1 MTQMGHSLVGLSFG
15 ILALK
20 KLPLNAKRIFIP
32 SILILFVI
40 LANLPDLPVPGWGHD
55 RYEVSHSLWITMI
68 VALGISCAYLLLCKY
83 IFKTKPQG
91 LFLLLMN
98 LALFSHLL
106 LDSFYN
112 HGYGVAIFWPFSSA
126 SLVLPIPWLSVQKD
140 LPPPITQEMI
150 KIWLL
155 EFLTFGPL
163 LLVAL
168 IKPFRKVGFRFLSR
182 AQRE

>member
-20 KLPLNAKRIFIP
+20 KHPLPSNRTSIP
-32 SILILFVI
+32 GILFLFVI

-55 RYEVSHSLWITMI
+55 RYEVSHSLWVTMI
-68 VALGISCAYLLLCKY
+68 AALGISCAYLLLCKY
-83 IFKTKPQG
+83 ILRIKPHRIF
-91 LFLLLMN
+91 LFLMN

-126 SLVLPIPWLSVQKD
+126 SLALPIPWLSVQKD

-150 KIWLL
+150 KIWFF

-163 LLVAL
+163 LLIAL
-168 IKPFRKVGFRFLSR
+168 IKPFIKARLRFLSLT
-182 AQRE
+182 QRE